1 MKGDRPGSR
10 SGEIRSLLRRPGFR
24 YLYIAQTASV
34 VGDAIIPIALA
45 FAVLQLTGSPA
56 ALGLVLAAR
65 ILPTVV
71 LLLIGGVIA
80 DRLPRRAV
88 MMASDLT
95 RFGSQALAGVLLL
108 TGDANLA
115 SMIVLQ
121 LVAGTAAAFFQPAS
135 SGLLPEV
142 VPAKDLQPANGL
154 IQLSEN
160 FAWTLGPALGGLLV
174 ALVSPGA
181 ALIFDGV
188 TFLISAIALWMLKV
202 DRRAPSVQENPSI
215 LRELRGGW
223 TEFRTRTWLWTTVAW
238 AGTFHL
244 LVLPAWQIFGP
255 SIARDQLGGAP
266 AWALITTCSG
276 LGSVLGGVIAL
287 RMRPRYLLRA
297 SFVPLGMYG
306 LQLLALGLLAPVPVI
321 AAAALVS
328 NIGLSMFN
336 VFSFTAMQQN
346 VPIEAMGRVSS
357 YEWLGSIALLPIGQ
371 ALIAPIGSQTSPTTM
386 LIVAAGWMAITPVL
400 LFMIRSARNLRA
412 VDDESLAE
420 AAAQQAEEAVEPDV
434 RAQKV

>member
-1 MKGDRPGSR
+1 MADMKGDRPGSR

-215 LRELRGGW
+215 LRELRG
-223 TEFRTRTWLWTTVAW
+223 V
-238 AGTFHL
+238 
-244 LVLPAWQIFGP
+244 GP
-255 SIARDQLGGAP
+255 NSEPEPGCGRRSRGRAP
-266 AWALITTCSG
+266 STCSSCRLGRSSAHRSPVTNLAG
-276 LGSVLGGVIAL
+276 L
-287 RMRPRYLLRA
+287 P
-297 SFVPLGMYG
+297 P
-306 LQLLALGLLAPVPVI
+306 
-321 AAAALVS
+321 
-328 NIGLSMFN
+328 
-336 VFSFTAMQQN
+336 
-346 VPIEAMGRVSS
+346 GRSS
-357 YEWLGSIALLPIGQ
+357 P
-371 ALIAPIGSQTSPTTM
+371 
-386 LIVAAGWMAITPVL
+386 
-400 LFMIRSARNLRA
+400 
-412 VDDESLAE
+412 
-420 AAAQQAEEAVEPDV
+420 
-434 RAQKV
+434 RAQASGRCSAA